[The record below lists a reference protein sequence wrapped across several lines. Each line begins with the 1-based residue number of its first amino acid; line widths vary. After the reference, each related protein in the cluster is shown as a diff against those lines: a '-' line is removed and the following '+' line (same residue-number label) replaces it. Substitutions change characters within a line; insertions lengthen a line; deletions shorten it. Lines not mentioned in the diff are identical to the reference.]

1 MGGMAMLDPT
11 VPERHTRRS
20 GHGRVHR
27 PFDERRAEPLVRIG
41 VVPQKQRQRE
51 KGHAQGSM
59 GSLHER
65 LEGRVC
71 FGFGSLAA
79 HLKKKAS
86 AAREFKVAVAALPA
100 AAGQDKAR
108 QSPTFP
114 QPEERR
120 HLLRAAGVLHR
131 AHEGRG
137 QTPRSNTAL
146 RGRRESL

>member
-1 MGGMAMLDPT
+1 MLDPT

-79 HLKKKAS
+79 HLKKS
-86 AAREFKVAVAALPA
+86 I
-100 AAGQDKAR
+100 
-108 QSPTFP
+108 
-114 QPEERR
+114 
-120 HLLRAAGVLHR
+120 
-131 AHEGRG
+131 RG
-137 QTPRSNTAL
+137 S
-146 RGRRESL
+146 